1 MISSTPAVVPAGR
14 MSRGGQP
21 VFRLAGDVELR
32 PWRQDDAQTLVDASL
47 DPDIQQWSR
56 PGRGVSLQD
65 ARARIARWHERW
77 TSEQAAIWAIARP
90 GERPMGLIGW
100 GDVDLRGGRAE
111 ILYWLLPA
119 GRGGGVVTD
128 AVVRLSRWA
137 MDDLGLHRLRLTHS
151 VANPASCRV
160 ATRTGFAL
168 EGTMRRALLHAD
180 GWHDEHLH
188 ARVRGDEWPA
198 E

>member
-1 MISSTPAVVPAGR
+1 
-14 MSRGGQP
+14 MSRIAQP
-21 VFRLAGDVELR
+21 VFRLTENVELR
-32 PWRQDDAQTLVDASL
+32 PWRPDDAQTLVDAGL

-56 PGRGVSLQD
+56 PGRDVSPED
-65 ARARIARWHERW
+65 ARAKIGRWGERW
-77 TSEQAAIWAIARP
+77 ASEQAAIWAVARL

-100 GDVDLRGGRAE
+100 GDIDLKGGSAE
-111 ILYWLLPA
+111 ILYWMLPT
-119 GRGGGVVTD
+119 GRGGGVMAAA
-128 AVVRLSRWA
+128 AVCLSRWA

-160 ATRTGFAL
+160 ATKAGFAL
-168 EGTMRRALLHAD
+168 EGTMRGALLHAD

-188 ARVRGDEWPA
+188 ARIRGDGWPG

>member
-1 MISSTPAVVPAGR
+1 M
-14 MSRGGQP
+14 
-21 VFRLAGDVELR
+21 FRLDGDVELR
-32 PWRQDDAQTLVDASL
+32 PWRQEDAQALVDAAQ
-47 DPDIQQWSR
+47 DPDIQQWNR
-56 PGRGVSLQD
+56 PGRDVSLQD

-77 TSEQAAIWAIARP
+77 TSEQTAIWAVARL

-100 GDVDLRGGRAE
+100 GDIDLSGGSAE

-119 GRGGGVVTD
+119 GRGAGVITD
-128 AVVRLSRWA
+128 ATVRLSRWA
-137 MDDLGLHRLRLTHS
+137 VDDLGLHRLRLAHS

-160 ATRTGFAL
+160 ATRAGFAL

-188 ARVRGDEWPA
+188 ARVRGDKWPG

>member
-14 MSRGGQP
+14 MSQLQQP
-21 VFRLAGDVELR
+21 VFRLAGNVELR
-32 PWRQDDAQTLVDASL
+32 PWRQDDAQSLLDASL

-56 PGRGVSLQD
+56 PGRDISLED
-65 ARARIARWHERW
+65 AHAKIARWHERW
-77 TSEQAAIWAIARP
+77 ASEQAAIWAIARL
-90 GERPMGLIGW
+90 GERPVGLIGW
-100 GDVDLRGGRAE
+100 GDIDLKGGSAE

-119 GRGGGVVTD
+119 GRGGGVMAD
-128 AVVRLSRWA
+128 AAVCVSRWA
-137 MDDLGLHRLRLTHS
+137 VDDLGLHRLRLTHS

-160 ATRTGFAL
+160 ATRAGFAL
-168 EGTMRRALLHAD
+168 EGTMRSALLHAD

-188 ARVRGDEWPA
+188 ARIRGDEWPG